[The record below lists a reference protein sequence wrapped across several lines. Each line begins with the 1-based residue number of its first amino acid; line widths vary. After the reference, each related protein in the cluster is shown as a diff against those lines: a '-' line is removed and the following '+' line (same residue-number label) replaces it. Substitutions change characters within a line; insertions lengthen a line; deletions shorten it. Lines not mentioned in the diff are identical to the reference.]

1 MDTRREIETEL
12 THYFSEILKEDV
24 GERSR
29 EIEQITRLVPRMVT
43 AENNEML
50 IKPIEMLWE
59 RLLDQTGLLPTSST
73 SSGILSRRTC

>member
-12 THYFSEILKEDV
+12 TQYFLEILREDG

-29 EIEQITRLVPRMVT
+29 EIDQITRLIPSMVT

-50 IKPIEMLWE
+50 NKPIEMQE
-59 RLLDQTGLLPTSST
+59 VEEAVN
-73 SSGILSRRTC
+73 